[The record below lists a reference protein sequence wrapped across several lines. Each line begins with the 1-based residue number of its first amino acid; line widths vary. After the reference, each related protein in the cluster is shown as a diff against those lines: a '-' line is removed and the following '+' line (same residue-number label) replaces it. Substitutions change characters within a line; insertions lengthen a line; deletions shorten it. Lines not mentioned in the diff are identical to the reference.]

1 MFQLRE
7 VTPTPGTT
15 TSPKDTA
22 GKKEQLST
30 STPNHGE
37 VWLAVLDPGGPGGT
51 RPVLVVSTDAF
62 NAWPVGL
69 VIVAPIT
76 TRDRGFD
83 HHIAVAGGG
92 LDLPSFVMPDTYGQS
107 HNEGCNAASALL
119 SNPPSPPSTTGYA
132 ASLAGTAHLPPR

>member
-15 TSPKDTA
+15 TSPKDAA

-69 VIVAPIT
+69 VIVAP
-76 TRDRGFD
+76 RAERPALACSARCVEEPLRRGESPVLN
-83 HHIAVAGGG
+83 AVGRGPK
-92 LDLPSFVMPDTYGQS
+92 LP
-107 HNEGCNAASALL
+107 AR
-119 SNPPSPPSTTGYA
+119 YA
-132 ASLAGTAHLPPR
+132 LPPPE